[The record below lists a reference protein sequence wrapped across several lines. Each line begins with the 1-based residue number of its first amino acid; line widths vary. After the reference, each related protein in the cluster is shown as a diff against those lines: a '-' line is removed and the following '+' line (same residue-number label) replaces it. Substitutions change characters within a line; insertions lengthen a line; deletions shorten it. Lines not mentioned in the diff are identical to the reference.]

1 MQIIYGQIQ
10 YCANSLASILLYIAR
25 NVGNVCSVFFLNIHR
40 NAVYKAKIILM
51 SLKVNIWHHYL

>member
-1 MQIIYGQIQ
+1 MYTVLRKFS
-10 YCANSLASILLYIAR
+10 SLNPLYIAR
-25 NVGNVCSVFFLNIHR
+25 NVGNVCSGFSFLNIHR